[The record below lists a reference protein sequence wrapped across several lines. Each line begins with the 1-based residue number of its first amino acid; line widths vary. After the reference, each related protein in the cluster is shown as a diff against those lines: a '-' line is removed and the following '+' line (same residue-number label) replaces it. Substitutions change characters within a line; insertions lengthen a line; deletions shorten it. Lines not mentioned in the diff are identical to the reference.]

1 MRGSIPGITP
11 PTFTELV
18 AAYKALIQALALSPP
33 KRGIAVKRKW
43 GFIQIGLA
51 FCVLLSIALISCE
64 RGKPISQMG
73 PPQYVGSEKCAEC
86 HSRIAVTFRNTLH
99 SKVMQDAKKN
109 PDAIQGDFATPNP
122 LIDFKKE
129 DVRLTHGV
137 QWKQRYVDKD
147 WRTRVGQWNFE
158 SEEWSPYNPDGWKT
172 ADWRERC
179 GYCHVVGFDK
189 EKLTWYELSVGCE
202 ACHGPASNHID
213 SKLEDKHRTIVNP
226 ASLPF
231 RAASDV
237 CGQCHTRGKSPD
249 KKWEFPV
256 GYKVGDYLGPQ
267 HFTIVDKSD
276 KSAWWPS
283 GHVMQHRQQY
293 PEWKGSMHAKAG
305 IGCST
310 CHSVHEAKTKFAT
323 TMNPN
328 NLCLSC
334 HGNVSTD
341 PMRGHAPLAGAPQ
354 HSDCLGCHMPPTGKS
369 ATRADERTHQFKTI
383 PPKVTVE
390 LGGGD
395 PGKQPN
401 SCNHCHAHKNQKA
414 EDLQKA
420 LDEGRKALLRLTSV
434 NPAPQ

>member
-1 MRGSIPGITP
+1 MKGKWMAVLGVL
-11 PTFTELV
+11 LV
-18 AAYKALIQALALSPP
+18 ALI
-33 KRGIAVKRKW
+33 GIA
-43 GFIQIGLA
+43 LM
-51 FCVLLSIALISCE
+51 SCD
-64 RGKPISQMG
+64 RGKPISELG
-73 PPQYVGSEKCAEC
+73 PAKYVGSEKCAEC

-109 PDAIQGDFATPNP
+109 PRAIQGDFVDPNP
-122 LIDFKKE
+122 LVDFKPA
-129 DVRLTHGV
+129 DVNLTHGV
-137 QWKQRYVDKD
+137 QWKQRYIDKD

-158 SEEWSPYNPDGWKT
+158 TENWSPYNPDGWKT
-172 ADWRERC
+172 ADWRAKC

-189 EKLTWYELSVGCE
+189 EKLTWSELSVGCE

-213 SKLEDKHRTIVNP
+213 ARLEDKSRTIVNP
-226 ASLPF
+226 ATLPF
-231 RAASDV
+231 KAASDV

-249 KKWEFPV
+249 KKWDFPV
-256 GYKVGDYLGPQ
+256 NFRVGDYLGPQ
-267 HFTIVDKSD
+267 HFRIVELSD

-283 GHVMQHRQQY
+283 GHVKQHRQQY
-293 PEWKGSMHAKAG
+293 PEWRQSAHAKAG

-341 PMRGHAPLAGAPQ
+341 SIRGHAPIARAPQ
-354 HSDCLGCHMPPTGKS
+354 HSDCIGCHMPPVGQS
-369 ATRADERTHQFKTI
+369 ATRGDERSHRFRTI
-383 PPKVTVE
+383 PPKVTIE
-390 LGGGD
+390 LGQGD

-401 SCNHCHAHKNQKA
+401 SCNHCHTHKTQKP

-420 LDEGRKALLRLTSV
+420 LEEGKKLLEKVTTAGL
-434 NPAPQ
+434 AP

>member
-1 MRGSIPGITP
+1 M
-11 PTFTELV
+11 
-18 AAYKALIQALALSPP
+18 
-33 KRGIAVKRKW
+33 KRKW

-172 ADWRERC
+172 ADWREKC